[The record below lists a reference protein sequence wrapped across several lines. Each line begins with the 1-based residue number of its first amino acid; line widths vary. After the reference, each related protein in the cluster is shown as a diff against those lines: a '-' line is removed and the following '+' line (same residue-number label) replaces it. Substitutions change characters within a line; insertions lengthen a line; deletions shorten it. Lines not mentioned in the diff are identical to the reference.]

1 MVPDGWKRLG
11 DSVAGERER
20 RSEIR
25 RQLGADVDLGLRDRM
40 LEPQPVRVEELPLEA
55 EVVGDAVDRV
65 AADGKPD
72 RLEMDADLVRPARLE
87 PNVEERV
94 VAHASL

>member
-20 RSEIR
+20 CSEIP

-40 LEPQPVRVEELPLEA
+40 LEPQPVRVEKLPLEA
-55 EVVGDAVDRV
+55 EVDVSSELPWDL
-65 AADGKPD
+65 AAA
-72 RLEMDADLVRPARLE
+72 LALARD
-87 PNVEERV
+87 
-94 VAHASL
+94 